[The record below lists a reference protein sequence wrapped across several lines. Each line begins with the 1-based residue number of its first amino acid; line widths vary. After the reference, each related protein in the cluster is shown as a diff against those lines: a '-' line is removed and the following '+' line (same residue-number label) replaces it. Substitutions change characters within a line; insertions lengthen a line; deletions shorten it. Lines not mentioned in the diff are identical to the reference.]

1 MPLWRILPA
10 AIQTLTKLRENYT
23 RTTLTKSRNWKN
35 GRIISKGL
43 LLFKTLRRIFYKTTL
58 LSAAIN
64 TNICNNNWL
73 NIRKLSKNN
82 PGILE
87 TKWTFLSSLL
97 WAKSKRR
104 CRNNRIWKRRI
115 RLFRA
120 LSAFV
125 EVIK

>member
-1 MPLWRILPA
+1 MPLWRISPA
-10 AIQTLTKLRENYT
+10 AIQILTKLRENFT
-23 RTTLTKSRNWKN
+23 RTTLTKSRNWKS
-35 GRIISKGL
+35 GRIISKGP
-43 LLFKTLRRIFYKTTL
+43 LLFKTLRRIFYKTTSL
-58 LSAAIN
+58 NAAIS

-73 NIRKLSKNN
+73 NTRKLSKSN
-82 PGILE
+82 PEILE
-87 TKWTFLSSLL
+87 IKWTFLLSLL